1 MNNPFSLVGKT
12 VLVTGASSGIGRQ
25 TCIHIA
31 GMGGRVFATGRN
43 VERLAE
49 TMQLLQ
55 AETTGDIEHLS
66 FAGELVDADV
76 LKALIA
82 QLPSLDG
89 LVHSAGISRLAPL
102 KYMTDKM
109 FRELFQ
115 TNAELPLQLTR
126 DCIKA
131 KRINPGASIVMVSSV
146 APFLGVPGQSAYS
159 PAKAALLAWC
169 KIWAVE
175 LASQKIR
182 ANAVCPGMVR
192 TPLMDGGAVTQEQY
206 ERDALA
212 YPLGYGEPE
221 DVANAIVYLLSDAS
235 KWVTGTHIL
244 LDGGL
249 LCK

>member
-1 MNNPFSLVGKT
+1 MKNPFSLVGKT

-25 TCIHIA
+25 TCLHIA
-31 GMGGRVFATGRN
+31 AMGGRVFATGRN
-43 VERLAE
+43 KERLAE
-49 TMQLLQ
+49 TMALVQ
-55 AETTGDIEHLS
+55 AETTAETEHLS
-66 FAGELVDADV
+66 FAGELMDKDV
-76 LKALIA
+76 VKSLIA
-82 QLPSLDG
+82 ALPPLDG

-102 KYMTDKM
+102 KYMTDKL
-109 FRELFQ
+109 FRELFEI
-115 TNAELPLQLTR
+115 NAELPLHLTR
-126 DCIKA
+126 DCLKG

-146 APFLGVPGQSAYS
+146 APFIGVPGQSAYS

-175 LASQKIR
+175 LAGQKIR
-182 ANAVCPGMVR
+182 TNAVCPAMVK
-192 TPLMDGGAVTQEQY
+192 TPLMEGGAVTQEQY